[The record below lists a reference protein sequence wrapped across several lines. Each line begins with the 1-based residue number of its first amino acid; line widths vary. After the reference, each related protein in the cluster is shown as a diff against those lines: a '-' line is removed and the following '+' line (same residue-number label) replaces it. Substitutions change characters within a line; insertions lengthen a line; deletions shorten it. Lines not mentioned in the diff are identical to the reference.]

1 MRSRNYVYRN
11 RRSPA
16 RKRTGVQQQIRQ
28 HRGPQRYWQISCVA
42 SETMSRTEISRK
54 SPARREETKQGSG
67 ASFKFGGVP
76 ECWWKQF
83 FGFVVRRH
91 LGCAIGELDGRIAQQ
106 VSCYCNELLI
116 VSPDHLL
123 RIRRMGVPFG
133 CAAPAG
139 NQQLTD
145 SAKSIG
151 GLTRDD
157 RFSQCPV

>member
-1 MRSRNYVYRN
+1 MPPCTSKKRLRFRGRVSPVGK
-11 RRSPA
+11 RR
-16 RKRTGVQQQIRQ
+16 
-28 HRGPQRYWQISCVA
+28 
-42 SETMSRTEISRK
+42 
-54 SPARREETKQGSG
+54 KQGAG

-106 VSCYCNELLI
+106 VSCYCNELLV

-123 RIRRMGVPFG
+123 CIRRMGVLFG

-139 NQQLTD
+139 HQQLTD
-145 SAKSIG
+145 STQSIG

-157 RFSQCPV
+157 RFSKCSMCPNL